1 MKAGCTTITAGR
13 RTGPDHQ
20 VYRMDMQFY
29 PDLGELLATYHHTL
43 QRVRS
48 ACQEPSAAGRRNENN
63 SLIVRGHYIVLI

>member
-1 MKAGCTTITAGR
+1 
-13 RTGPDHQ
+13 
-20 VYRMDMQFY
+20 MDMQFY

-48 ACQEPSAAGRRNENN
+48 ACQEPRAAGRRNESD